1 MAQYKVP
8 QDVEADDKL
17 LGPFTFRQFVY
28 LLAAGALI
36 AIAAG
41 LFQIHPLLIIIPLPI
56 IILLLVISLP
66 LKKDQP
72 METYLAAL
80 VSYYLKPRKRIWTSG
95 QPESTITIT
104 APKVQEKVR
113 TRDIS
118 GEEATHRLSF
128 LADIVDTEGR
138 AIGNIDSSPM
148 RDDLAAE
155 ADAVADIFE
164 DSSQYRNID
173 AALEKDKT
181 SRHAEAME
189 NMRKAIAANE
199 APLQP
204 QQAPTI
210 SRHYDTEPQAFNP
223 ARAAAPS
230 VPTAPGQPVPPAA
243 PAPTPVQPAPNPGL
257 EMPNYNSPV
266 VVLPDPSMFK
276 KEEPKTSV
284 RTENVSSKPQ
294 KQDIINLASNQD
306 FTVSTIAQEAK
317 RIKGKGDGEVFI
329 SLH

>member
-199 APLQP
+199 VPLQP

-210 SRHYDTEPQAFNP
+210 SRHYDTEHQAFNP
-223 ARAAAPS
+223 ARAAAPN
-230 VPTAPGQPVPPAA
+230 VPTAPGQPA
-243 PAPTPVQPAPNPGL
+243 PMQQPAPNPAFDA
-257 EMPNYNSPV
+257 PNYNSPV

-276 KEEPKTSV
+276 KEEPKASV
-284 RTENVSSKPQ
+284 RTENVPSKPQ

-317 RIKGKGDGEVFI
+317 RIKGKGDSEVFI